1 MILYKL
7 NLYIYI
13 YIYFYKNENFNS
25 LIAWVGFRW
34 NKKESKH
41 PSCSFLIR
49 TLKTSVQWLKNLGRA
64 RLSPLSP
71 DYLCYSRLH
80 NFKVLAA
87 QEASNLYY
95 KRAFNR
101 FFSKLCVSV
110 DLWVQRYC
118 SNLYSQLNQSISRFG
133 FWENERKFWSEIFTI

>member
-1 MILYKL
+1 MKILILWLLEFGFVGIK
-7 NLYIYI
+7 
-13 YIYFYKNENFNS
+13 KNKNTRVAAFWFVR
-25 LIAWVGFRW
+25 L
-34 NKKESKH
+34 
-41 PSCSFLIR
+41 
-49 TLKTSVQWLKNLGRA
+49 VQWLKNLGRA

>member
-1 MILYKL
+1 MKILILWLLEFGFVGIK
-7 NLYIYI
+7 
-13 YIYFYKNENFNS
+13 KNKNTRVAAFWFVR
-25 LIAWVGFRW
+25 L
-34 NKKESKH
+34 
-41 PSCSFLIR
+41 
-49 TLKTSVQWLKNLGRA
+49 VQWLKNLGRA

-71 DYLCYSRLH
+71 DYWCYSRLH

-87 QEASNLYY
+87 QEAPNLYY